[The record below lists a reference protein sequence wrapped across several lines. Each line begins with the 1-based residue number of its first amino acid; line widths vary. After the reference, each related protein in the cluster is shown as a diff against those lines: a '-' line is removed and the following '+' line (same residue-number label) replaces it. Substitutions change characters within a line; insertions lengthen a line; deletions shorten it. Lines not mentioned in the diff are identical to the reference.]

1 MKTQMKFRNNT
12 ILKLETS
19 TSILNKIL
27 ETYLIIHKDRLYHN
41 NKLVIVR
48 NQLQQT
54 LQASQGLHLHLMRE
68 DSKMFNEEMMSPS
81 QLPKMTQWHFML
93 ELIGLKRKR
102 IETVEVEAGR
112 N

>member
-1 MKTQMKFRNNT
+1 MKTQMKFRNNI

-27 ETYLIIHKDRLYHN
+27 EATIIIHKGRLYHN
-41 NKLVIVR
+41 NKLVVVR

-81 QLPKMTQWHFML
+81 QLPKMTQWHSMP

-112 N
+112 K

>member
-1 MKTQMKFRNNT
+1 MKTQTKFRNNT

-19 TSILNKIL
+19 TTILNRIL
-27 ETYLIIHKDRLYHN
+27 ETYLIIHKDQRNHN
-41 NKLVIVR
+41 NKLVIGR
-48 NQLQQT
+48 NQLPQT
-54 LQASQGLHLHLMRE
+54 LQASPGLHLHLMRE